1 MRIPDL
7 LAGGRPVFSFE
18 FFLPRSEA
26 ALPAFFESV
35 REFRKLQPDFVSL
48 TYGAGGSQRGLTV
61 DAAGKIKNAIGLE
74 TACHLSCI
82 THTRAEIA
90 ALLDR
95 IAEHGISH
103 IVALRGDA
111 PKEGG
116 FPLSQS
122 RDFPHGRDLVEF
134 VRARG
139 GFSVA
144 VAGYPETHPEAA
156 SAEEDLAH
164 LSEKVRAG
172 GDWIIT
178 QLFFDNR
185 HYFDFVERARKKG
198 IRVPIV
204 PGIMPVASPA
214 QLKKFTTLCGVAV
227 PEELEREIA
236 ARAWNPEEV
245 SRYGVE
251 YATRQCREL
260 LEKGVPGIH
269 FYTLNRGHAAAE
281 IINRIR
287 RF

>member
-26 ALPAFFESV
+26 ALPAFFGSV
-35 REFRKLQPDFVSL
+35 REFKKLKPDFVSL
-48 TYGAGGSQRGLTV
+48 TYGAGGSQRNLTV
-61 DAAGKIKNAIGLE
+61 DAAGKIQNWVGLE

-82 THTRAEIA
+82 AHTRMEIS

-95 IAEHGISH
+95 IAGYGISH
-103 IVALRGDA
+103 IVALRGDM

-116 FPLSQS
+116 LPSSEL
-122 RDFPHGRDLVEF
+122 RDFPHAKDLVEF
-134 VRARG
+134 IRGRG
-139 GFSVA
+139 GFNVA

-156 SAEEDLAH
+156 SAEEDLSH

-185 HYFDFVERARKKG
+185 HYFDFVKRARKKG
-198 IRVPIV
+198 IKVPIV

-214 QLKKFTTLCGVAV
+214 QLKKFTTLCGVSV
-227 PEELEREIA
+227 PRELEREIA
-236 ARAWNPEEV
+236 ARAHNPQEV
-245 SRYGVE
+245 SSFGVA
-251 YATRQCREL
+251 YALRQCREL
-260 LEKGVPGIH
+260 LEQGVPGIH

-281 IINRIR
+281 ILSLIR
-287 RF
+287 KF